1 LFAFIMLLLMFSLA
15 GIPPTVGFYAKLSVL
30 QAVLGAGH
38 VWLALVAVFF
48 ALVGTFYYIRVVK
61 LMYFD
66 EPQDAGR
73 IDAKLDVSVLLS
85 ANGLAVLVLG
95 ILPQPLMQ
103 LCFYAIRRDVKDLS
117 EHRLSSKLVY
127 DGKLLKVRSDTVRLP
142 NGGTAEREFVEHPG
156 AVAVIA
162 LTEAGELVME
172 RQYRYP
178 LGRDMIEI
186 PAGKIDPGEDPLATA
201 RRELKEE
208 TGYTAARW
216 RHVAT
221 IHIAIAYSNE
231 RIEIY
236 LAKELK
242 HEGAKLDDEE
252 FLEVFTLPPAT
263 ALAWVREGKITDSKT
278 VAGLFWAEKV
288 LGGEWGGRP

>member
-1 LFAFIMLLLMFSLA
+1 M
-15 GIPPTVGFYAKLSVL
+15 
-30 QAVLGAGH
+30 
-38 VWLALVAVFF
+38 
-48 ALVGTFYYIRVVK
+48 
-61 LMYFD
+61 
-66 EPQDAGR
+66 
-73 IDAKLDVSVLLS
+73 
-85 ANGLAVLVLG
+85 
-95 ILPQPLMQ
+95 
-103 LCFYAIRRDVKDLS
+103 KDLS
-117 EHRLSSKLVY
+117 EHRLASKLVY
-127 DGKLLKVRSDTVRLP
+127 DGKMLKVRSDTVRLP
-142 NGGTAEREFVEHPG
+142 DGGTAEREFIDHPG

-162 LTEAGELVME
+162 LTDAGELVME

-201 RRELKEE
+201 QRELKEE
-208 TGYTAARW
+208 TGYTAAQW

-236 LAKELK
+236 LAKDLR

-252 FLEVFTLPPAT
+252 FLEVFTLSPAA

-278 VAGLFWAEKV
+278 VAGLFWAEKI
-288 LGGEWGGRP
+288 LGEEWGARP

>member
-1 LFAFIMLLLMFSLA
+1 M
-15 GIPPTVGFYAKLSVL
+15 
-30 QAVLGAGH
+30 
-38 VWLALVAVFF
+38 
-48 ALVGTFYYIRVVK
+48 
-61 LMYFD
+61 
-66 EPQDAGR
+66 
-73 IDAKLDVSVLLS
+73 
-85 ANGLAVLVLG
+85 
-95 ILPQPLMQ
+95 
-103 LCFYAIRRDVKDLS
+103 KDLS
-117 EHRLSSKLVY
+117 EQRLSSKLVY

-142 NGGTAEREFVEHPG
+142 DGGTAEREFVEHPG

-162 LTEAGELVME
+162 LTDAGELVME

-186 PAGKIDPGEDPLATA
+186 PAGKIDTGEDPLATA

-236 LAKELK
+236 LAQGLK
-242 HEGAKLDDEE
+242 HEGAKLDEEE
-252 FLEVFTLPPAT
+252 FLEVFTLPLAT

-288 LGGEWGGRP
+288 LGGEWAERLKTGI

>member
-1 LFAFIMLLLMFSLA
+1 M
-15 GIPPTVGFYAKLSVL
+15 
-30 QAVLGAGH
+30 
-38 VWLALVAVFF
+38 
-48 ALVGTFYYIRVVK
+48 
-61 LMYFD
+61 
-66 EPQDAGR
+66 
-73 IDAKLDVSVLLS
+73 
-85 ANGLAVLVLG
+85 
-95 ILPQPLMQ
+95 
-103 LCFYAIRRDVKDLS
+103 RDFS
-117 EHRLSSKLVY
+117 EHRISSKLVY

-142 NGGTAEREFVEHPG
+142 DGGTAVREYVEHPG

-162 LTEAGELVME
+162 LTDSGELVME

-178 LGRDMIEI
+178 LGRDMMEI

-201 RRELKEE
+201 QRELKEE

-221 IHIAIAYSNE
+221 INIAIAYSNE

-236 LAKELK
+236 LAEGLK
-242 HEGAKLDDEE
+242 QESAKLDDEE
-252 FLEVFTLPPAT
+252 FLEVFTLPLAT

-288 LGGEWGGRP
+288 LGGDWV

>member
-1 LFAFIMLLLMFSLA
+1 
-15 GIPPTVGFYAKLSVL
+15 
-30 QAVLGAGH
+30 
-38 VWLALVAVFF
+38 
-48 ALVGTFYYIRVVK
+48 
-61 LMYFD
+61 
-66 EPQDAGR
+66 
-73 IDAKLDVSVLLS
+73 
-85 ANGLAVLVLG
+85 
-95 ILPQPLMQ
+95 
-103 LCFYAIRRDVKDLS
+103 VKDLS
-117 EHRLSSKLVY
+117 EHRLASKLVY

-142 NGGTAEREFVEHPG
+142 NGGTAEREFIDHPG

-162 LTEAGELVME
+162 LTDAGELVME

-201 RRELKEE
+201 QRELKEE
-208 TGYTAARW
+208 TGYTAAHW

-236 LAKELK
+236 LAKDLR

-252 FLEVFTLPPAT
+252 FLEVFTLSPAA

-278 VAGLFWAEKV
+278 VAGLFWAEKI
-288 LGGEWGGRP
+288 LGGEWGARP